1 MKLQPYSFRD
11 EAVVEGSVMGGG
23 IIYASSK
30 AGQMMRLTVVPD
42 DFHLAN
48 SLPNFN
54 RCSE

>member
-30 AGQMMRLTVVPD
+30 AGQMMHLTVVPD